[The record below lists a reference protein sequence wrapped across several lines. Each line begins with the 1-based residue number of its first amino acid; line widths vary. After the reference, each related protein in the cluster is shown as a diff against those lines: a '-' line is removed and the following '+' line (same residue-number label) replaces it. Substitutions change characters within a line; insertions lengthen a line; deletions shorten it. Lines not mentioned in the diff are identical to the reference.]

1 MSYLLTSQDVQSS
14 SESDTNALATSI
26 DGNISTCFET
36 NTETNP
42 WWMIDLERE
51 YTVFSIVLTTS
62 QDQTGMKTN
71 SFLLWSFLASLGCT
85 LIWIHQCSH
94 GIYCWY
100 VKNPTSYGCN
110 FDAKQGA
117 RWGASKPPIQQTNMH
132 QLTMGFLNLLKSHLQ
147 ISTPSLTKPVTD
159 AKRARII

>member
-1 MSYLLTSQDVQSS
+1 MIVKRHIFTFDCIVKKIKKLSITVKIGYNYSVSVGMSYLLTSQDVQSS
-14 SESDTNALATSI
+14 SESNTNALATSI

-71 SFLLWSFLASLGCT
+71 SFLL
-85 LIWIHQCSH
+85 
-94 GIYCWY
+94 
-100 VKNPTSYGCN
+100 
-110 FDAKQGA
+110 
-117 RWGASKPPIQQTNMH
+117 
-132 QLTMGFLNLLKSHLQ
+132 
-147 ISTPSLTKPVTD
+147 
-159 AKRARII
+159 